1 MMKWLVKKKSMEE
14 NPSVDMITEDPL
26 ATLELG
32 LGSNSPGSKQ
42 SASTRSKRRF
52 KNSSNNHIYSV
63 TRTNPLFD
71 GDTPSAEYKSSSETS
86 GYSSRDQHPEN
97 EIQEIKDDFEDEENQ
112 TEEGEE
118 GSTVSCTTSTTSS
131 RELRLHSEN
140 TKMPY
145 LNPDY
150 VNRIIID
157 KCEIGHP
164 PSSLSLSPIGE
175 ETEVDENAVE
185 DSIVT
190 NSLLAMTSG
199 SGDHPQDDDLE
210 LDDSNPYIEPI
221 DLRTENDTNENMDK
235 VIRELSEAVVSS
247 RNVLSLTRA
256 MGNKCKNNSLSS
268 NPYSYAEYKSHKHD
282 RLSDYFRI
290 KEVNGLQVVNL
301 DEVPSMDPVSEC
313 SKKKV
318 QFYLDPNR
326 RQGENLFS
334 QRMSLGNEK
343 DYDGVST
350 ILDVNLLNQQYYW
363 ESYYG
368 LQREIVIDGVDRGR
382 RKGVLEAAAN
392 EPNRGFF
399 TNNFVLDSM
408 SQPSTSMSS
417 ANGLTLQRFQSKD
430 LSKKSKTQSQNSSK
444 NAFYRLIKY
453 LHNSSCFWKSF
464 WIVAGF
470 TFILIVTI
478 ATSIYVTK
486 SIIQKNN

>member
-14 NPSVDMITEDPL
+14 DPSVDMITEDPL

-118 GSTVSCTTSTTSS
+118 GSTT
-131 RELRLHSEN
+131 
-140 TKMPY
+140 
-145 LNPDY
+145 
-150 VNRIIID
+150 I
-157 KCEIGHP
+157 
-164 PSSLSLSPIGE
+164 PIGE

-235 VIRELSEAVVSS
+235 VIRELSEAVVS
-247 RNVLSLTRA
+247 LS
-256 MGNKCKNNSLSS
+256 
-268 NPYSYAEYKSHKHD
+268 
-282 RLSDYFRI
+282 LSDYFRI

-318 QFYLDPNR
+318 QFYLPNPNR

-399 TNNFVLDSM
+399 TNSFVLDSM

-417 ANGLTLQRFQSKD
+417 ANGLTLQRFQSKH

-478 ATSIYVTK
+478 ANKHLRYQIHYTK
-486 SIIQKNN
+486 EQLN